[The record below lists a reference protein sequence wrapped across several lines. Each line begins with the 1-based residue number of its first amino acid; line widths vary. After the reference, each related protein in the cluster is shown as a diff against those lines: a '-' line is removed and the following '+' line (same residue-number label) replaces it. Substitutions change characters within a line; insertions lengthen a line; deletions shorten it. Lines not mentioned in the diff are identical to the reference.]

1 MVVWVLGEIE
11 DFVEIAKLREAIT
24 WGRRGAEGFPV
35 GGVIVFRGRPGVKLV
50 VDAGEGGQ
58 AKTALD
64 KLQDRAMLIELTRDV
79 TTLRP
84 GGDYKGRHTEPQTVG
99 VDLRRGNVVEEAT
112 ALVIGKEEGRAVP
125 EIRGHEVF
133 DYFCHLVLTRLN
145 IGRWMLTDERLGD
158 QKRDLRQF
166 ASGQVCL
173 VIVFVEV
180 ESGIMLPVFEMDEHV
195 EIFRRGTC
203 ANTEVVTLPGDFIR
217 VQQIHHDWPIEA
229 APVHGVGRIATSGSR
244 HEC

>member
-11 DFVEIAKLREAIT
+11 DFVEIAELREAIT
-24 WGRRGAEGFPV
+24 WGRRWAEGFPV
-35 GGVIVFRGRPGVKLV
+35 GGVIVFCGRLGVKLV

-64 KLQDRAMLIELTRDV
+64 ELQDRTMLIELTRDV

-84 GGDYKGRHTEPQTVG
+84 GGDDKGGHTEPQAVG
-99 VDLRRGNVVEEAT
+99 VDLRRGNVVEEAA
-112 ALVIGKEEGRAVP
+112 ALVIGKEEGRAAP
-125 EIRGHEVF
+125 EFRGHEVF

-203 ANTEVVTLPGDFIR
+203 ANTEVVTFPGDFMRI
-217 VQQIHHDWPIEA
+217 QQIHHDWPIEA
-229 APVHGVGRIATSGSR
+229 APVHSVGRIATGGSR
-244 HEC
+244 HE